1 MGTKT
6 EDRSYRSEIAGAI
19 HEMMSDAH
27 DAGVVS
33 RATLRTFDE
42 ACLAPAPVLAGDE
55 IRAIREREHVSQPV
69 FAAYLNVSRN
79 LVSDW
84 ERGVKRPGF
93 VLMLWV
99 VVGAHGRAP
108 WDAIWRGR
116 RDLRRFA
123 RAVHF
128 VGVFAEPTGQQQ

>member
-1 MGTKT
+1 MGTKVGK
-6 EDRSYRSEIAGAI
+6 SYRSDIAGAV

-33 RATLRTFDE
+33 QSTLKSFDS
-42 ACLAPAPVLAGDE
+42 ACLSPVPMLAGEE

-84 ERGVKRPGF
+84 ERGVKRPG
-93 VLMLWV
+93 
-99 VVGAHGRAP
+99 GPA
-108 WDAIWRGR
+108 
-116 RDLRRFA
+116 LRLLSIIQRKGLQ
-123 RAVHF
+123 AV
-128 VGVFAEPTGQQQ
+128 A

>member
-1 MGTKT
+1 MNTKT
-6 EDRSYRSEIAGAI
+6 DKSYRSEIASAI

-42 ACLAPAPVLAGDE
+42 ACLTPVPVLVGDE

-84 ERGVKRPGF
+84 ERGVKRPG
-93 VLMLWV
+93 
-99 VVGAHGRAP
+99 GPA
-108 WDAIWRGR
+108 
-116 RDLRRFA
+116 LRLLSIIQRKGLQ
-123 RAVHF
+123 AV
-128 VGVFAEPTGQQQ
+128 A